1 MATLLYGNISQKTA
15 SYTIEPGS
23 ITLPTVV
30 QGDTFTLAVRLT
42 ETSNN
47 TTTVTAP
54 SIYSARLSYGPVDVA
69 PTAGTFKVLVNAV
82 TSSAITLGSTA
93 ASVAAVLNSI
103 SAATG
108 WSVTEDQGSYI
119 VGRTANW
126 TTTSGI
132 TIVDNNLTPESFV
145 RVTSYSANSIFYQ
158 ELRPMQSPL
167 A

>member
-54 SIYSARLSYGPVDVA
+54 SL
-69 PTAGTFKVLVNAV
+69 
-82 TSSAITLGSTA
+82 
-93 ASVAAVLNSI
+93 
-103 SAATG
+103 
-108 WSVTEDQGSYI
+108 
-119 VGRTANW
+119 
-126 TTTSGI
+126 
-132 TIVDNNLTPESFV
+132 
-145 RVTSYSANSIFYQ
+145 
-158 ELRPMQSPL
+158 
-167 A
+167 